1 MNDHWFLFID
11 ALLLYISSFVEG
23 EALNCCFVVSDVV
36 FCNVERG
43 GGRSRGG
50 VFDFQCVNYRIWWNI
65 WSWFSS
71 CIIDFWLG
79 LRLGL
84 RLWWFSW
91 FWKLDCGLLDF
102 IWFCI
107 CHIEVFESKINLM
120 DFRFMVFWVLTIFM
134 KLSLFCQIYSL
145 SLHYFP
151 RKDNIFQ
158 FIFGIH
164 SDVLLIVR
172 FFH

>member
-1 MNDHWFLFID
+1 MNDHWFLLIN
-11 ALLLYISSFVEG
+11 ALLLYIGCFVEG
-23 EALNCCFVVSDVV
+23 EALNCSFIVSDVV
-36 FCNVERG
+36 FCNVEWG

-50 VFDFQCVNYRIWWNI
+50 VFDFQCVNCRIWWNFR
-65 WSWFSS
+65 SWLGS
-71 CIIDFWLG
+71 CIIDFWFG
-79 LRLGL
+79 LRL
-84 RLWWFSW
+84 RLWLFSW
-91 FWKLDCGLLDF
+91 FWKLNWGPLNF
-102 IWFCI
+102 IWLCI

-151 RKDNIFQ
+151 WKDNILQ

-164 SDVLLIVR
+164 SDVFLIAW
-172 FFH
+172 FLN